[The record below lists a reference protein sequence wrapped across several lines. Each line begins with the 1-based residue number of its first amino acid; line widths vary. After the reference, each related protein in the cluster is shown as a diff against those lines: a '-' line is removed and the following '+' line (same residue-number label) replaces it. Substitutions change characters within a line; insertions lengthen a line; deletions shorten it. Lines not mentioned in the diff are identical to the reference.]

1 MNKIFDNYKDHE
13 LSYFEMNL
21 ETWRQLW
28 RVVEISDILLL
39 IVDIRFPALHFSPTF
54 YNYCT
59 NTLKKDV
66 ILVLNKIDLV
76 ETSVVIAWKHYFQ
89 TIFPNLHILLFSSS
103 KQIKF
108 KKRKTGNKKSI
119 SKTEDNNEDELIVKS
134 LSANIYTARAHRQLY
149 ECVKNIVKNNVD
161 LTSWDNL
168 TENLLKTSA
177 NLEAQS
183 ELALSN
189 LNISNDDA
197 KIMDDLLIKNMER
210 KKFDHG
216 FVTIGCVG

>member
-1 MNKIFDNYKDHE
+1 
-13 LSYFEMNL
+13 MNL

-54 YNYCT
+54 YSYCT
-59 NTLKKDV
+59 NTLKKDI

-76 ETSVVIAWKHYFQ
+76 ETSLVIAWKHYFQ
-89 TIFPNLHILLFSSS
+89 AIFPNLHILLFSSA

-108 KKRKTGNKKSI
+108 KKRKASNKNSVN
-119 SKTEDNNEDELIVKS
+119 KTEEKNEDELIIKS
-134 LSANIYTARAHRQLY
+134 LAANIYTARAHRQLY

-161 LTSWDNL
+161 LTTWDNL

-177 NLEAQS
+177 NFDAKS
-183 ELALSN
+183 ELTMSN

-197 KIMDDLLIKNMER
+197 KIMDDLLINNVER

-216 FVTIGCVG
+216 FVTIGCVGYFIFIELDKK